1 MHFWFLLFLF
11 FLPRSSDGQIFTNQ
25 NGEQLS
31 DNWVFNAEFIKERK
45 IKSINGR
52 FTLKRAGYPMR
63 ETNYWQI
70 FEFDSLGRISQS
82 YETRKDDGTLD
93 TVWTKYFY
101 NDKGLLIFE
110 SMGTH
115 EFFSYKTTVFNQ
127 NKEII
132 LVEEYRRAIDFTGIP
147 VMKEEYSERFRE
159 EEFQG
164 NPVKIR
170 LNKQGTPYAKLT
182 SFFNENGKLVK
193 QEDRFISTNEGL
205 VIRFDYDNK
214 GKLLQK
220 KVLTS
225 KQEISKESWTFSYD
239 EKGNLIEKKEFL
251 DSKLTKETQFLYNE
265 ISNLPSAFLVQ
276 ERGSSNITILRIKE
290 YEYY

>member
-1 MHFWFLLFLF
+1 MHFWVFLILF
-11 FLPRSSDGQIFTNQ
+11 FLPRPSYGQIFTNQ

-31 DNWVFNAEFIKERK
+31 DNWIFNSEFINEKK

-52 FTLKRAGYPMR
+52 FTFKRAGYPMR

-110 SMGTH
+110 STGTH
-115 EFFSYKTTVFNQ
+115 ELFSYTTTVFNQ

-132 LVEEYRRAIDFTGIP
+132 AIEEYRRAPDVYGIP
-147 VMKEEYSERFRE
+147 VTKEEHVERFTYE
-159 EEFQG
+159 ETKG
-164 NPVKIR
+164 NSVKIR
-170 LNKQGTPYAKLT
+170 SNKHDTAYAKVT

-193 QEDRFISTNEGL
+193 LEDSDISTNEG
-205 VIRFDYDNK
+205 VIIHFDYDDK
-214 GKLLQK
+214 GNLLQK
-220 KVLTS
+220 RVLTS
-225 KQEISKESWTFSYD
+225 KQEISKESWAFKYD
-239 EKGNLIEKKEFL
+239 EKGNLIEKKEF
-251 DSKLTKETQFLYNE
+251 SENKLTKETQFLYNE
-265 ISNLPSAFLVQ
+265 ISNLPSAILVQ
-276 ERGSSNITILRIKE
+276 EGGNSNITILRIKE
-290 YEYY
+290 CEYY